1 MKTFSVLHREFSI
14 VVTYHCRINC
24 NSPMD
29 VETHFHFQF
38 GLLSFGGLERANLQ
52 SLAHHIKSTIV
63 IHARAVILKHIAP
76 AELLLNNIT
85 IVKRI
90 AYCVSAYF
98 LWNLWVVWVDIQN
111 INFKCT
117 GFKEGKSFSARN
129 CIPLWEYK
137 GLLGCILGV
146 SIPWQCNWE
155 RKPIINLQTINPE
168 SSLGYKA

>member
-1 MKTFSVLHREFSI
+1 MLRRTFTFSLAFS
-14 VVTYHCRINC
+14 
-24 NSPMD
+24 P
-29 VETHFHFQF
+29 
-38 GLLSFGGLERANLQ
+38 LEVWKGPICQ
-52 SLAHHIKSTIV
+52 SLAHHIKSTIA

-155 RKPIINLQTINPE
+155 RKPIINLQNTNPA
-168 SSLGYKA
+168 SLPGCKTYHIVTFHFIQF